1 MKSIDCKTRFATPD
15 DKELI
20 YALKVESI
28 RPYVE
33 KIWGWDEN
41 YQRSEF
47 GRDFAAIE
55 QFHVIEADGNF
66 AGFVQACFAYPYY
79 EVIELHLLPKYRSRG
94 IGSEILRYIQENCIS
109 QGNKIR
115 IGCFKEN
122 RRAKELYQKL
132 GFTQTKETDTH
143 YILEYPNHKVP

>member
-1 MKSIDCKTRFATPD
+1 MKTLDCTTRFATSGD
-15 DKELI
+15 HDLI
-20 YALKVESI
+20 YALKAESI

-33 KIWGWDEN
+33 KIWGWDED

-47 GRDFAAIE
+47 ERDFAAIE

-79 EVIELHLLPKYRSRG
+79 EVNEIHLLPKYRSRG
-94 IGSEILRYIQENCIS
+94 IGSEILRYIQENCIA
-109 QGNKIR
+109 QGSKIR

-122 RRAKELYQKL
+122 CRAKALYQRL
-132 GFTQTKETDTH
+132 GFVQTGTTDTH
-143 YILEYPNHKVP
+143 YILEYPNHRVP